1 MKKLLIITLFITGFA
16 NAQDTTAW
24 KNFGDYSLS
33 GNYIHVNSVKQQIL
47 NTSIIQDFNKKSEY
61 HQFFVNYTYLLKN
74 DNVISNDLNIKYQRK
89 KNINNWNYYNY
100 LIYSTLKSRSV
111 LNREVIGLGI
121 GKEVIKNNEFRLNL
135 SLALDYSNTE
145 YKIKND
151 IKTVDYLRLSNRI
164 HAVANF
170 PNFNLNTEIYI
181 QPDIKDFNNLNYNW
195 ILKMNI
201 PVYKNFLFTLSS
213 VRTFE
218 TYNPNLNNSNMND
231 NFLIGITYK
240 Y

>member
-1 MKKLLIITLFITGFA
+1 MKKLLIITLFITGIA
-16 NAQDTTAW
+16 NTQDSAW
-24 KNFGDYSLS
+24 KKIGEYSLS

-47 NTSIIQDFNKKSEY
+47 NPNIMQDFTKKCEY

-74 DNVISNDLNIKYQRK
+74 DDVISNDLNIKYQRK

-100 LIYSTLKSRSV
+100 VIYSTLKSRSV
-111 LNREVIGLGI
+111 LNREEVGLGI
-121 GKEVIKNNEFRLNL
+121 GKEVIKKSLFRLNL

-145 YKIKND
+145 YIN
-151 IKTVDYLRLSNRI
+151 KTVNYLRLSNRI

-170 PNFNLNTEIYI
+170 PNFTLNTEVYI
-181 QPDIKDFNNLNYNW
+181 QPDIKDINNLNYNW

-201 PVYKNFLFTLSS
+201 PVYKNFLFSLSS

-218 TYNPNLNNSNMND
+218 SKIVNDNSNMND
-231 NFLIGITYK
+231 NFLIGLTYK

>member
-1 MKKLLIITLFITGFA
+1 MKELLIITLFITGFA

-24 KNFGDYSLS
+24 KIFGDYSLS

-61 HQFFVNYTYLLKN
+61 HQFFINYMYLLKN
-74 DNVISNDLNIKYQRK
+74 DDVISNDLNIKYQRK

-121 GKEVIKNNEFRLNL
+121 GKEIIKNNQFRLNV

-145 YKIKND
+145 YIN
-151 IKTVDYLRLSNRI
+151 KTADYLRLSNRI

-170 PNFNLNTEIYI
+170 SNFSLNTEIYI
-181 QPDIKDFNNLNYNW
+181 QPEIKDFNNLNYNW

-201 PVYKNFLFTLSS
+201 PVYKNFLFNLSS

-218 TYNPNLNNSNMND
+218 SKIINDNSNMND

>member
-16 NAQDTTAW
+16 KAQDSSW

-47 NTSIIQDFNKKSEY
+47 NTSIIQDFNKHNEY

-74 DNVISNDLNIKYQRK
+74 DDIITNDFDIKYQQK
-89 KNINNWNYYNY
+89 HNVNKLNFYNY
-100 LIYSTLKSRSV
+100 IKYSTLKSRSI
-111 LNREVIGLGI
+111 LNRGTIGLGI
-121 GKEVIKNNEFRLNL
+121 GKEVIKNNQFRLNL

-145 YKIKND
+145 YTTKSI
-151 IKTVDYLRLSNRI
+151 DYLRLSNRI

-170 PNFNLNTEIYI
+170 PNFSLNTEVYI
-181 QPDIKDFNNLNYNW
+181 QPDIEDFNNLNYNW
-195 ILKMNI
+195 IIKMNI

-231 NFLIGITYK
+231 NFLIGLTYK

>member
-74 DNVISNDLNIKYQRK
+74 DDVISNDLNIKYQRK

-121 GKEVIKNNEFRLNL
+121 GKEVIKINQFRLNL

-145 YKIKND
+145 YIN
-151 IKTVDYLRLSNRI
+151 KTADYLRLSNRI

-170 PNFNLNTEIYI
+170 PNFSLNTEIYI
-181 QPDIKDFNNLNYNW
+181 QPDIKDFYNLNYNW

-218 TYNPNLNNSNMND
+218 SKIINDNSNMND
-231 NFLIGITYK
+231 NFLIGLTYK